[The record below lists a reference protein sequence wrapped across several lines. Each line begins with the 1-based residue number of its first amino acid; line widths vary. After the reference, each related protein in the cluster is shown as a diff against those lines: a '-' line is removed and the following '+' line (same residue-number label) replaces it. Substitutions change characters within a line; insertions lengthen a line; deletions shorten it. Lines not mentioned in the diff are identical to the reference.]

1 VCAALTVE
9 LVDTGQL
16 LLLFLL
22 VGSKNVYA
30 ALTVEFL
37 DPGQLLLPFFL
48 VDPISFKKW
57 SSWSQATTRT
67 DGVSDGKGKGD

>member
-16 LLLFLL
+16 PLLFLL

-57 SSWSQATTRT
+57 SS
-67 DGVSDGKGKGD
+67 

>member
-1 VCAALTVE
+1 MCAALTVE
-9 LVDTGQL
+9 LVDTGQ

-67 DGVSDGKGKGD
+67 GGISDGKGSD